1 MMDLLNGQD
10 SQTYEMILRGLRAHS
25 VRLRGGGGRG
35 RVMVAEWHGG
45 YSA

>member
-10 SQTYEMILRGLRAHS
+10 SQTYKMILRGLGAHS
-25 VRLRGGGGRG
+25 VRLRGGGGR
-35 RVMVAEWHGG
+35 VMVAEWHDG